1 MSYVQAPQF
10 SRDVKYWALVAMAA
24 TIGSAQKKIH
34 PYMQTLLETF
44 HGIISQQGHLT
55 EQQNVKG
62 QALTCAGRLASSC
75 GVDTVPK

>member
-1 MSYVQAPQF
+1 LFALNEFVGQLDYDIKLYLGDIVTILMSYVQAPQF

-44 HGIISQQGHLT
+44 HGIISQ
-55 EQQNVKG
+55 
-62 QALTCAGRLASSC
+62 
-75 GVDTVPK
+75 